1 VNSLRFSESKYIGIQ
16 WIELNVMAPWL
27 FCVTAHIIGP
37 SIVKAITVMKSTAL
51 KLFLVGLGL
60 SAVWTAHAQT
70 AAPSAQQ
77 MIEQLKAPAPGGPRL
92 RSLRNLTVESTNAP
106 TAEANDVPAQGS
118 TATTTTTSAPLAAVP
133 QAKPSLSLLIQF
145 DFNSSQIRPESQQ
158 ALLNLSQ
165 ALNSP
170 ELAPSKFA
178 VEGHTDAKGLAEYN
192 QKLSQLRAEAV
203 QAFLVKNGVTQARL
217 AAAGKGSTQLANA
230 ANPLGAENRRVRIV
244 NLD

>member
-1 VNSLRFSESKYIGIQ
+1 
-16 WIELNVMAPWL
+16 
-27 FCVTAHIIGP
+27 
-37 SIVKAITVMKSTAL
+37 MKSKAL
-51 KLFLVGLGL
+51 QIFLVGLGL
-60 SAVWTAHAQT
+60 GAIGVAQAQT
-70 AAPSAQQ
+70 TAPSAQQ

-106 TAEANDVPAQGS
+106 AAEAGDAQAPAS
-118 TATTTTTSAPLAAVP
+118 STTATAPSAAP

-170 ELAPSKFA
+170 ELSPSKFA
-178 VEGHTDAKGLAEYN
+178 VEGHTDAKGLADYN
-192 QKLSQLRAEAV
+192 QKLSQQRAEAV

>member
-1 VNSLRFSESKYIGIQ
+1 
-16 WIELNVMAPWL
+16 
-27 FCVTAHIIGP
+27 
-37 SIVKAITVMKSTAL
+37 MKSKAL
-51 KLFLVGLGL
+51 KIFLVGLVLG
-60 SAVWTAHAQT
+60 AVWTAQAQT

-106 TAEANDVPAQGS
+106 SAEAGDAQ
-118 TATTTTTSAPLAAVP
+118 ATTPSAMQAASAP

-170 ELAPSKFA
+170 ELSPSKFA
-178 VEGHTDAKGLAEYN
+178 VEGHTDAKGLADYN
-192 QKLSQLRAEAV
+192 QKLSQQRAEAV

-217 AAAGKGSTQLANA
+217 AASGKGSTQLANA
-230 ANPLGAENRRVRIV
+230 ANPLSAENRRVRIV

>member
-1 VNSLRFSESKYIGIQ
+1 
-16 WIELNVMAPWL
+16 
-27 FCVTAHIIGP
+27 
-37 SIVKAITVMKSTAL
+37 MKSKAL
-51 KLFLVGLGL
+51 QIFLVGLGL
-60 SAVWTAHAQT
+60 GAIGVAQAQT
-70 AAPSAQQ
+70 TAPSAQQ

-106 TAEANDVPAQGS
+106 AAEAGDAQAPAS
-118 TATTTTTSAPLAAVP
+118 STTATAPSAAP

-170 ELAPSKFA
+170 ELSPSKFA
-178 VEGHTDAKGLAEYN
+178 VEGHTDAKGLADYN
-192 QKLSQLRAEAV
+192 QKLSQQRAEAV
-203 QAFLVKNGVTQARL
+203 QTFLVKNGVTQARL